1 MAELNLN
8 SVSEQAV
15 LAGVHQDL
23 VGLTSKYNHTGQ
35 MVAAKMDES
44 LFGFGFFSN
53 LRIRLVATP
62 WNDELLFWI

>member
-23 VGLTSKYNHTGQ
+23 VGLTSKCNHTGQ